1 MAVGT
6 YSPDAVMLQILWARE
21 YAIAEIGFGGQA
33 QAGHRTGCGDLH
45 RFLRRQMS
53 GVDQAPA
60 RIHGEMVVQPLH
72 RALAGPGQAV
82 IHLFLLFSNMNMN
95 RLLARMAGQ
104 NGANL
109 LRRNGP

>member
-1 MAVGT
+1 
-6 YSPDAVMLQILWARE
+6 
-21 YAIAEIGFGGQA
+21 
-33 QAGHRTGCGDLH
+33 
-45 RFLRRQMS
+45 MS
-53 GVDQAPA
+53 GVNQAPA
-60 RIHGEMVVQPLH
+60 RIHGEMVVQPLY